1 MRYFRTLPDSM
12 GEVRTAAR
20 RAQALLGDDLGVE
33 AELDDSG
40 VPRIRAE
47 GKGKVVM
54 GTGEGK
60 EVGREKQGVGVV
72 ATA

>member
-1 MRYFRTLPDSM
+1 MRYFRTLPDDM
-12 GEVRTAAR
+12 GAVRAAAR
-20 RAQALLGDDLGVE
+20 RAQALLGEDMGVE

-47 GKGKVVM
+47 GRGKVVQ

-60 EVGREKQGVGVV
+60 EVVREKKGVGVV